1 MTISPLV
8 YRYFAIDPANVTS
21 PCVVMEDS
29 THYRLA
35 GYAGA
40 DALTRARE
48 KAEALAAWAATI
60 GRSATVEAGAPH
72 PHAVLEQAMAV
83 SPIPS

>member
-8 YRYFAIDPANVTS
+8 YRYFALDPTSLMS
-21 PCVVMEDS
+21 PCVVMEDT

-35 GYAGA
+35 GYAGR

-48 KAEALAAWAATI
+48 KAEALATWATTI
-60 GRSATVEAGAPH
+60 GRSATVEAGPPH

-83 SPIPS
+83 SPIPG